1 MGSRTVDRGIWFV
14 LVDPVPRYPTIDN
27 EVDERAADL
36 VDRAQNIEEQPLSQI
51 HRHDARSPVS
61 HEFHQLNRRNRKRI
75 TKPGP
80 G

>member
-27 EVDERAADL
+27 EVDEKAVDLDRSAPIRPDPVNLAAEY
-36 VDRAQNIEEQPLSQI
+36 RCA
-51 HRHDARSPVS
+51 AA
-61 HEFHQLNRRNRKRI
+61 QLNPPDTCRGI

>member
-1 MGSRTVDRGIWFV
+1 MDRGIWFV

-27 EVDERAADL
+27 EVDEKAVDL
-36 VDRAQNIEEQPLSQI
+36 DRSAPIRP
-51 HRHDARSPVS
+51 DPVN
-61 HEFHQLNRRNRKRI
+61 LAPDNCRGI